1 MGWYDSFLRV
11 FPCIL
16 LIPLVGAAV
25 AHWQGRFAGAILWN
39 GFLLLLVLGAS
50 VLAMLVNKTGVTAG
64 GLLYA
69 IPPVA
74 ALAVCTAAY
83 LRRSRHPFLFWFP
96 WFVNL
101 ATVAFL
107 FYLAFWFHISF

>member
-16 LIPLVGAAV
+16 LIPAIGALLTY
-25 AHWQGRFAGAILWN
+25 WQGRFAGAMLWN
-39 GFLLLLVLGAS
+39 GSLLLLVLGAS
-50 VLAMLVNKTGVTAG
+50 VLAMLVNRTGITAG

-69 IPPVA
+69 IPFVV
-74 ALAVCTAAY
+74 ALAVCTAGY
-83 LRRSRHPFLFWFP
+83 RRQGRHPFLFWFP

-101 ATVAFL
+101 AIVAFL